1 MGAAGVLGWLLL
13 LLRVVTRAAGAR
25 PCSPK
30 YFGRDAMVCVCN
42 ATYCDTLDPVVLP
55 ALGTYV
61 KYESSKAGKRL
72 ERSEG
77 NFQHSLHAPGT
88 CWLLL
93 TLNISTLYQ
102 HVKGF
107 GGSLSDAAALNIM
120 GLSQLAQDNL
130 LRSYFSENGIEY
142 NLIRIPMACS
152 DFSTRP
158 YSYDDV
164 PHDYELKHFRL
175 AEEDVKLKIPLLHQA
190 SAMSRRPLSLYA
202 SPWTSPAW
210 LKSNGDIRGKGTLKG
225 QAGDKYHKTWA
236 NYFIKF
242 LDEYAKHNV
251 TFWAVTA
258 QNEPLAAL
266 LTPSQFPTI
275 AFTATKQRDFIVHD
289 LGPALAGSP
298 HRTQLIILDDQ
309 RIHLPHWA
317 KAVLGNATAA
327 RYVAGVG
334 VHWYLDSVIPASCS
348 LEATHRLF
356 PDHFL
361 LYTEACSGFLTLR
374 LSVSLGCWERGDRY
388 SHSILTVL
396 NHFVAGWTDWNLALD
411 LEGGPNW
418 VKNYVDSPIIVDSS
432 KDLFYKQPMF
442 YHLGH
447 FSKFIPEGSRR
458 VGLHSSR
465 RCLICQLE
473 HVAVLRPDGGLV
485 LVVLNRFGWDVP
497 FGIRD
502 PAVGFIETVAPAN
515 SIQTYLWHRHTPE
528 LPESFLRAVS
538 WTTLL
543 HVAPL
548 KPLRV
553 SQAPNSPF
561 LLCQTPP
568 PPTTHSQKAG
578 PATPLPC
585 AQQRRGKRVFWQQ
598 RPSKPCCSRGAMD
611 PGCASVLGWLLLV
624 QAALQAAGGRPC
636 NAKDF
641 GHGSLVCVC
650 SATYCDTLDPVV
662 LPVPGTYVKYESSKA
677 GKRLERSEGIF
688 QHNSETPDFHLTLD
702 TAQRYQKV
710 KGFGGSVTDSAAIN
724 IQSLSKD
731 AQNHLLRSYFSEEG
745 IEYNLVRVPMASTD
759 FSVRLYTY
767 ADAEGDFELKH
778 FNLTEEDTRMK
789 IPILR
794 AAQAVA
800 KRPLSLYAS
809 PWTSPVWMKTNGAM
823 TGRGTLKGSPGDKYH
838 QAWAK
843 YFIRFLDEYAKHN
856 LTFWAVTAGNEPT
869 AGEIVFYPFQCLG
882 FSPEHQRD
890 FIARDLGPA
899 LANSSHRDVRLIILD
914 DQRVMLPYWAQVV
927 LKDPVAASYISGI
940 GIHWYLDFLAPI
952 DLTLSITHHLFPDYF
967 LLSTEASTGSYFW
980 EPRVVLGGW
989 DRGSKYSHSILTN
1002 LNNYVT
1008 GWTDWNLALDLEG
1021 GPNWSKNYVDSPVIV
1036 DSSKDIFY
1044 KQPMFYHLGHFSKFI
1059 PEGSQRVGLAVS
1071 KKCRRCDLEHS
1082 AFLRPDGAIV
1092 LVVLNRSPVDV
1103 SFGISDPRVGFIEA
1117 TAPSDSIQTF
1127 LWKQPA

>member
-1 MGAAGVLGWLLL
+1 MGSVC
-13 LLRVVTRAAGAR
+13 
-25 PCSPK
+25 PSPQGS
-30 YFGRDAMVCVCN
+30 GRWWPWCEA
-42 ATYCDTLDPVVLP
+42 
-55 ALGTYV
+55 
-61 KYESSKAGKRL
+61 S
-72 ERSEG
+72 
-77 NFQHSLHAPGT
+77 
-88 CWLLL
+88 
-93 TLNISTLYQ
+93 
-102 HVKGF
+102 
-107 GGSLSDAAALNIM
+107 
-120 GLSQLAQDNL
+120 
-130 LRSYFSENGIEY
+130 
-142 NLIRIPMACS
+142 
-152 DFSTRP
+152 
-158 YSYDDV
+158 
-164 PHDYELKHFRL
+164 
-175 AEEDVKLKIPLLHQA
+175 PLLPPGPGQCHRCCCVA
-190 SAMSRRPLSLYA
+190 SL
-202 SPWTSPAW
+202 
-210 LKSNGDIRGKGTLKG
+210 
-225 QAGDKYHKTWA
+225 
-236 NYFIKF
+236 
-242 LDEYAKHNV
+242 
-251 TFWAVTA
+251 
-258 QNEPLAAL
+258 
-266 LTPSQFPTI
+266 
-275 AFTATKQRDFIVHD
+275 
-289 LGPALAGSP
+289 
-298 HRTQLIILDDQ
+298 
-309 RIHLPHWA
+309 
-317 KAVLGNATAA
+317 
-327 RYVAGVG
+327 G
-334 VHWYLDSVIPASCS
+334 VHWYLDGVVLASGS
-348 LEATHRLF
+348 LGATHKLF

-361 LYTEACSGFLTLR
+361 LYAEACGGFLTLWF
-374 LSVSLGCWERGDRY
+374 SVSLGCWERRDHY

-396 NHFVAGWTDWNLALD
+396 NRFVVGWTDWNLALD

-418 VKNYVDSPIIVDSS
+418 SKNYVDSPIIVDSS
-432 KDLFYKQPMF
+432 KDIFYKQPMF

-447 FSKFIPEGSRR
+447 FSPGACR
-458 VGLHSSR
+458 
-465 RCLICQLE
+465 
-473 HVAVLRPDGGLV
+473 
-485 LVVLNRFGWDVP
+485 
-497 FGIRD
+497 
-502 PAVGFIETVAPAN
+502 
-515 SIQTYLWHRHTPE
+515 
-528 LPESFLRAVS
+528 
-538 WTTLL
+538 
-543 HVAPL
+543 
-548 KPLRV
+548 
-553 SQAPNSPF
+553 
-561 LLCQTPP
+561 
-568 PPTTHSQKAG
+568 
-578 PATPLPC
+578 
-585 AQQRRGKRVFWQQ
+585 Q
-598 RPSKPCCSRGAMD
+598 RPSEPCCSGCAMG
-611 PGCASVLGWLLLV
+611 PGCAGVLGWILLV
-624 QAALQAAGGRPC
+624 QAALRAAGGRPC
-636 NAKDF
+636 DARDF
-641 GHGSLVCVC
+641 GHGSLVCAC
-650 SATYCDTLDPVV
+650 NATYCDTLDPVV
-662 LPVPGTYVKYESSKA
+662 LPAPGTYVKYESSKA
-677 GKRLERSEGIF
+677 GKRLERSEGSF
-688 QHNSETPDFHLTLD
+688 QRNTKTPDFHLTLD

-767 ADAEGDFELKH
+767 ADVEGDFELKH

-789 IPILR
+789 ASPAGRARGAGAAAWIPILR

-899 LANSSHRDVRLIILD
+899 LANSSHHDVRLIILD

-967 LLSTEASTGSYFW
+967 LLSTEASTGSFFW

-989 DRGSKYSHSILTN
+989 ERGSKYSHSILSN

-1071 KKCRRCDLEHS
+1071 KKCRRCNLEHS
-1082 AFLRPDGAIV
+1082 AFLRPDGAVV
-1092 LVVLNRSPVDV
+1092 LVVLNRSPMDV